1 MAQGLYCCFVKW
13 VFFQSDVTKAKI
25 TLVFI
30 CIYFSLKET
39 RVLSL
44 ILVRRVLDIFFSFVF
59 FQVILDYFLEIH
71 VTEKLKVMFTVTG
84 VNLRPCIG

>member
-1 MAQGLYCCFVKW
+1 MNTGWF
-13 VFFQSDVTKAKI
+13 FFQSDVTKAKI
-25 TLVFI
+25 TLVLI
-30 CIYFSLKET
+30 CIYFHLKET

-44 ILVRRVLDIFFSFVF
+44 ILVSRVLDIFFFSFVF
-59 FQVILDYFLEIH
+59 FQVILDSFPEIH